1 MSSQEI
7 SIKQLP
13 IIDEINTGDLMLVQ
27 TPNATSI
34 LDFDNF
40 VIGIENTSFGPTI
53 SGHTTKI
60 NELSSVFSDNFFT
73 PGNLITNANRFVM
86 SGANDT
92 NETTFNP
99 SGINSTGIALVSGG
113 EGGSQ
118 TIPTA
123 LTFSVSSTKITTK
136 TESLETFQPA
146 FLPID
151 ITFGGIKRTYYFVL
165 SAGGTV

>member
-86 SGANDT
+86 SGVNDT
-92 NETTFNP
+92 NETTVNP
-99 SGINSTGIALVSGG
+99 SGVTTITIASAGNAVPGVYPPVD
-113 EGGSQ
+113 
-118 TIPTA
+118 T
-123 LTFSVSSTKITTK
+123 LTYDVSSTKITTK

-151 ITFGGIKRTYYFVL
+151 ITFGGTKRTYYFVL
-165 SAGGTV
+165 SAAGAV